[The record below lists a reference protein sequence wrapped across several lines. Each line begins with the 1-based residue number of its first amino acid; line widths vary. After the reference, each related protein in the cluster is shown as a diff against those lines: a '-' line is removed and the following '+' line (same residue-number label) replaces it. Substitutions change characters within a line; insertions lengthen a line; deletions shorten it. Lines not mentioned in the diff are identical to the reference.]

1 MAFKLLERFRGL
13 FEGQRYLHRRS
24 NIGDQVASYL
34 YDDLFDLGRSPKFV
48 AAVRGEQRV
57 INVANVSVG
66 RSARRGDGTFGERVP
81 NAPAI
86 VVPEHLVSF
95 GQVATVDI
103 GIEVKVLA
111 KAMIK
116 QLDRVGTDM
125 INQVSEFQRHG
136 DNPICIGIV
145 GINRAR
151 SYVSF
156 EGVREWPTNGRKN
169 PHPYQEADQ
178 AERRLLQ
185 RILPAYDEVIVL
197 RYLATNVDPYP
208 FNWEDANATQTLY
221 AASLL
226 RISREYE
233 RRF

>member
-1 MAFKLLERFRGL
+1 MLRPSLCPSTWCRFGL
-13 FEGQRYLHRRS
+13 
-24 NIGDQVASYL
+24 
-34 YDDLFDLGRSPKFV
+34 
-48 AAVRGEQRV
+48 
-57 INVANVSVG
+57 
-66 RSARRGDGTFGERVP
+66 
-81 NAPAI
+81 
-86 VVPEHLVSF
+86 
-95 GQVATVDI
+95 VATVDF

-116 QLDRVGTDM
+116 QHDRVGTDM
-125 INQVSEFQRHG
+125 INQVSEFQRYG

-156 EGVREWPTNGRKN
+156 EGVREWPTNGKKN

-208 FNWEDANATQTLY
+208 FNWEDANATQTQY